1 MQTKEIQNRLAENLK
16 RIRKSQKLTQF
27 QLAEMIG
34 MSEETIKNVELSRA
48 WPSEKTLSQ
57 ISEALNIDVCHLF
70 MPISASFNVPQH
82 FQESIK
88 QVISMTYKNF
98 VESALTEVINDKSDI

>member
-1 MQTKEIQNRLAENLK
+1 
-16 RIRKSQKLTQF
+16 
-27 QLAEMIG
+27 
-34 MSEETIKNVELSRA
+34 
-48 WPSEKTLSQ
+48 
-57 ISEALNIDVCHLF
+57 
-70 MPISASFNVPQH
+70 MPISASFNVPQY

>member
-1 MQTKEIQNRLAENLK
+1 MQAKEIQNRLAENLK

-57 ISEALNIDVCHLF
+57 ISEALNIDVYHLF
-70 MPISASFNVPQH
+70 MPIPASFSVN
-82 FQESIK
+82 QEIKENIK
-88 QVISMTYKNF
+88 QVISLTYKDF
-98 VESALTEVINDKSDI
+98 VESTLREVIDTK

>member
-1 MQTKEIQNRLAENLK
+1 MQAKEIQNRLAENLK

-57 ISEALNIDVCHLF
+57 ISEALNVDVYHLF
-70 MPISASFNVPQH
+70 MPIPASFSVN
-82 FQESIK
+82 QEIKENIK
-88 QVISMTYKNF
+88 QVISVTYKDF
-98 VESALTEVINDKSDI
+98 VESTLREVIDTK